1 MARTEQLW
9 RALLKRLTSNVVDYV
24 TWYNKEDTPTND
36 VIWNEIL
43 SWWITNQQDIAPA
56 SQNQSKQSS
65 IINSISNAWSNLVDT
80 ADKFNFGSYLYDWAD
95 MLSNLSSTIKNQT
108 WTQTEQVTPTEPVKF
123 EMPEMWPINTWDNSQ
138 GINISQEEID
148 ATPKKE
154 GEKLSLF
161 DKVGLVINPMTPT
174 NLISRWIWE
183 YLWSWLSS
191 WEAGD
196 DIKAY
201 SNYAWALWYGWENR
215 WSKFMEWDIV
225 DDYNLDIQWA
235 VQVYNAVNEWQLPQQ
250 YYDEYLDEFYDKY
263 DSYLNA
269 WIESTWVSTKSSRL
283 STMKSDISDAIASA
297 NYLKKVYDLKPEWRT
312 EWEESTKQINTSVSL
327 AMEKISDAVK
337 YSNLGTNAQE
347 YINDS
352 YAVLQDWNSRAVRAM
367 ASARRTKT
375 NLLKY
380 YWTSDTTQYS
390 EKDRKTMEDIAR
402 TELAYKTFSNNYWD
416 RIASYVKY
424 ADPIT
429 WKVIIPDLVDWVNIH
444 DAEFKWTD
452 FLTNIDY
459 WESLLLWKENA
470 SAIDVLSTMS
480 ANIAF
485 EYEMEHW
492 NFLTKSWIWLQRWLR
507 PVWELI
513 SEASQQV
520 LWKPWLWIYNTVSA
534 LVNWNNWWNYWRIS
548 FDALN
553 EDNTLLSTLNTNNSQ
568 TWRLLQNY
576 VSRFMEYTPEVV
588 WNTIDTFWLA
598 SIPNKIRNASKFRVL
613 LNTWLWKPAQIAKQS
628 WMWYREVINA
638 LARWEK
644 ISVAEWVYEWL
655 NTLNSSQ
662 RFWRFVWSDA
672 VPELVW
678 DQVIDATLSSADTD
692 FGSNTSMVF
701 SLWWTAFWTLAVKLW
716 EAWLFQMWK
725 NWINILK
732 EAWQD
737 AVIKTSWMDWTTWK
751 MLNVIDDENIDA
763 LVKQQFN
770 LNSGQLATW
779 EELRRF
785 SKDFN
790 TVSNTV
796 KAALW
801 TLNWAQQKEI
811 TKAVKWKIWA
821 QLNNLINQV
830 YWADSQ
836 FARRIRQLIQ
846 DDRTNPADIFKYA
859 LGINGSVEIWWW
871 KSRISLADSTDVFVH
886 WYNERLDTLPWISST
901 WFWKKLREWFT
912 EDDLKILSENW
923 VDWAKNWSTNWNF
936 KKNGKKYYFT
946 KKWLDNANDI
956 RTSSLDVAILA
967 KSTESAEEFDAIM
980 RSTDVKRISDK
991 TLNDIRDSWAY
1002 DTLADA
1008 LAELEWL
1015 CWIQI

>member
-1 MARTEQLW
+1 MARTDQLW

-36 VIWNEIL
+36 VIWNEVL
-43 SWWITNQQDIAPA
+43 SWWITNAQDIAPA
-56 SQNQSKQSS
+56 SQNQTKQSN
-65 IINSISNAWSNLVDT
+65 IINSLSNAWNELVNT
-80 ADKFNFGSYLYDWAD
+80 ANRFNFWTYLNEWAD
-95 MLSNLSSTIKNQT
+95 MLSNLSYTIKNQT
-108 WTQTEQVTPTEPVKF
+108 WAQTEQVTTTEPVEF
-123 EMPEMWPINTWDNSQ
+123 EMPEMWTINTWDNAL

-148 ATPKKE
+148 AAPEKE
-154 GEKLSLF
+154 KEKLSLF
-161 DKVGLVINPMTPT
+161 DKIWLAINPFAVPSI
-174 NLISRWIWE
+174 LSREVWESIWDWISNW
-183 YLWSWLSS
+183 
-191 WEAGD
+191 D
-196 DIKAY
+196 PVNDVKAY
-201 SNYAWALWYGWENR
+201 SNLAWAMWNWWESR
-215 WSKFMEWDIV
+215 WSTMMEWDIV
-225 DDYNLDIQWA
+225 NDYELDIQWA
-235 VQVYNAVNEWQLPQQ
+235 VQVYNAVREWQLPQQ
-250 YYDEYLDEFYDKY
+250 YYDNYLEEFYDKY

-269 WIESTWVSTKSSRL
+269 WIEETWFSTKSDRL
-283 STMKSDISDAIASA
+283 NTMKSDINDAIASN
-297 NYLKKVYDLKPEWRT
+297 NYLRKAYDLKPEWRA
-312 EWEESTKQINTSVSL
+312 EEEESTKQINTAVSL

-367 ASARRTKT
+367 ASARRTKA

-390 EKDRKTMEDIAR
+390 EEDRKTMEDISRA
-402 TELAYKTFSNNYWD
+402 ELAYKAFSNNLWD

-424 ADPIT
+424 ADPVT
-429 WKVIIPDLVDWVNIH
+429 WKIIIPDLVDWVNMH

-452 FLTNIDY
+452 FLTNGDY
-459 WESLLLWKENA
+459 WESLLLWKNNA

-492 NFLTKSWIWLQRWLR
+492 NLLTKGWIWLQRWLR
-507 PVWELI
+507 PVWELV
-513 SEASQQV
+513 SEASQQT
-520 LWKPWLWIYNTVSA
+520 LWNAWLWVYNVTSA

-576 VSRFMEYTPEVV
+576 VAKFMEYTPEVV

-598 SIPNKIRNASKFRVL
+598 SIPNKIRNATKFRVL
-613 LNTWLWKPAQIAKQS
+613 LNNPVWWIKNWWKLEAV
-628 WMWYREVINA
+628 W
-638 LARWEK
+638 RWEL
-644 ISVAEWVYEWL
+644 VWEWL
-655 NTLNSSQ
+655 QNLTASQ
-662 RFWRFVWSDA
+662 RFWRFVASDA
-672 VPELVW
+672 VPEIVW

-701 SLWWTAFWTLAVKLW
+701 SLWGTALWTVLVKMW

-725 NWINILK
+725 NGINMLK

-737 AVIKTSWMDWTTWK
+737 AVIKTSWLDWTTYN
-751 MLNVIDDENIDA
+751 MLNILDDENIDN
-763 LVKQQFN
+763 LVKLQFN
-770 LNSGQLATW
+770 LSSGQLATW

-785 SKDFN
+785 SKDFKV
-790 TVSNTV
+790 VSNTV

-801 TLNWAQQKEI
+801 TLNWAQQREI
-811 TKAVKWKIWA
+811 TTAVKEKLWA
-821 QLNNLINQV
+821 QLKNLINQA

-836 FARRIRQLIQ
+836 FSRRITQLIK
-846 DDRTNPADIFKYA
+846 DDRTNPADVFKYA
-859 LGINGSVEIWWW
+859 LGINGSVEIWWR
-871 KSRISLADSTDVFVH
+871 KSRISLADSSDVFVH
-886 WYNERLDTLPWISST
+886 WYNERLDVIPWISST

-912 EDDLKILSENW
+912 GDDLKNLSEAW
-923 VDWAKNWSTNWNF
+923 VDWAKNRSKSWNF
-936 KKNGKKYYFT
+936 KKNNDRYYFT
-946 KKWLDNANDI
+946 KQWLDNANDI

-967 KSTESAEEFDAIM
+967 KSTESAEEFDTMM
-980 RSTDVKRISDK
+980 RTAEIKKISDK
-991 TLNDIRDSWAY
+991 TLQDIKDSWAY

-1008 LAELEWL
+1008 LSELEWL
-1015 CWIQI
+1015 CWIRI